1 MKRHGNQKEKK
12 KRAAARLSDELSAYG
27 YVFSPKKA
35 AVRYALV
42 IAGMFILGRF
52 FGLHVI
58 PQIVMFI
65 AGMIVLPLLI
75 RNTYRNRYYQQK
87 FSDLNIYMEQ
97 FLYSFVKSRK
107 VLTTLEDTYD
117 LFEPGGMKR
126 TIGMAIDH
134 IRNTYNES
142 DFEEKALHIIEKR
155 YPYQGLT
162 VMHRFAL
169 RTEALG
175 GEYQESV
182 ELLLE
187 SRRMWADRVYAL
199 QQEKKVKRREIVLS
213 IITSL
218 LLCSMVYYMAG
229 QMNLDVSANPFAQ
242 VITVI
247 VLILDLFIYYKA
259 DSKLTAGYLAND
271 TDREREY
278 VKQYERFKKYGDS
291 FIDQMGKRAARKKL
305 TEYIKACFPEWL
317 MQLSLLMQSEN
328 VQMAIFRSYDDAPE
342 ILKPELQRMIG
353 RLQLNPNDKNAYMDF
368 LSEFTLPEVRSTMKM
383 LYSISEGKGGE
394 ARSQIADIIRRNQ
407 EMSDK
412 AKRAADSDSLAGM
425 YALFLAPQLTGG
437 LKLVCDMVLL
447 FVVYMG
453 SMATGVV

>member
-1 MKRHGNQKEKK
+1 MKRHGKEKEKK

-117 LFEPGGMKR
+117 LFEQGEMKR

-278 VKQYERFKKYGDS
+278 VKQYERFEKYGDS

>member
-1 MKRHGNQKEKK
+1 M
-12 KRAAARLSDELSAYG
+12 
-27 YVFSPKKA
+27 
-35 AVRYALV
+35 
-42 IAGMFILGRF
+42 
-52 FGLHVI
+52 I
-58 PQIVMFI
+58 PQIVLFV

-97 FLYSFVKSRK
+97 FLYSFIKSRK

-117 LFEPGGMKR
+117 LFEPGEMKK
-126 TIGMAIDH
+126 TIGAAIDH

-142 DFEEKALHIIEKR
+142 DFEEKALKIIEKR

-175 GEYQESV
+175 GEYGESV

-229 QMNLDVSANPFAQ
+229 RMNLDVSANTFAQ
-242 VITVI
+242 VITVV
-247 VLILDLFIYYKA
+247 VLVLDLFIYYKA
-259 DSKLTAGYLAND
+259 DSKLTAGYFADD

-278 VKQYERFKKYGDS
+278 VKQYERFENYGNGFFDQLGKK
-291 FIDQMGKRAARKKL
+291 AAKKKL

-328 VQMAIFRSYDDAPE
+328 VQMAVFKSYDDAPE
-342 ILKPELQRMIG
+342 IIKPELKKMIG
-353 RLQLNPNDKNAYMDF
+353 RLRLNPNDKNAYTDF
-368 LSEFTLPEVRSTMKM
+368 LSEFTLPAVRSTMKM

-394 ARSQIADIIRRNQ
+394 ARGQIADIIRRNQ

-437 LKLVCDMVLL
+437 LKLVCDMMLL

-453 SMATGVV
+453 SMARGVV

>member
-1 MKRHGNQKEKK
+1 
-12 KRAAARLSDELSAYG
+12 
-27 YVFSPKKA
+27 
-35 AVRYALV
+35 
-42 IAGMFILGRF
+42 
-52 FGLHVI
+52 
-58 PQIVMFI
+58 
-65 AGMIVLPLLI
+65 
-75 RNTYRNRYYQQK
+75 
-87 FSDLNIYMEQ
+87 
-97 FLYSFVKSRK
+97 
-107 VLTTLEDTYD
+107 
-117 LFEPGGMKR
+117 
-126 TIGMAIDH
+126 
-134 IRNTYNES
+134 
-142 DFEEKALHIIEKR
+142 
-155 YPYQGLT
+155 
-162 VMHRFAL
+162 
-169 RTEALG
+169 
-175 GEYQESV
+175 
-182 ELLLE
+182 
-187 SRRMWADRVYAL
+187 
-199 QQEKKVKRREIVLS
+199 
-213 IITSL
+213 
-218 LLCSMVYYMAG
+218 MVYYMAG

-278 VKQYERFKKYGDS
+278 VKQYERFEKYGDS

>member
-1 MKRHGNQKEKK
+1 MKRHGKEKEKK

-117 LFEPGGMKR
+117 LFEQGEMKR

-218 LLCSMVYYMAG
+218 LLCSMVYYMAS

-278 VKQYERFKKYGDS
+278 VKQYERFEKYGDS